1 MLRNILFTAKTFE
14 NMIINITRS
23 LFAVLVGV
31 LLIILKDS
39 AMPFLVRLL
48 GLAFLFP
55 ALVSV
60 INLFM
65 TRKGAA
71 LFPLV
76 MISIID
82 VGSIAFGVWLLVS
95 PMTFLGLLAVILA
108 VVLLGFSLFQI
119 YSVVSVRRSLRSAWG
134 LLVTP
139 LLLAVASIVV
149 LANPFGTI
157 ATVSVI
163 LGACAVVAGLSDIVI
178 YLIARKSVV
187 EDVTDITSAE

>member
-1 MLRNILFTAKTFE
+1 MV
-14 NMIINITRS
+14 INITRS

-31 LLIILKDS
+31 LLIVLKDS

-76 MISIID
+76 MISVID

-108 VVLLGFSLFQI
+108 VALLGFSLFQI
-119 YSVVSVRRSLRSAWG
+119 YSVVSVRRSLHSPWG

-163 LGACAVVAGLSDIVI
+163 LGVCAVVAGLSDIVI
-178 YLIARKSVV
+178 YIIARKNAV
-187 EDVTDITSAE
+187 EEVTDITPAE